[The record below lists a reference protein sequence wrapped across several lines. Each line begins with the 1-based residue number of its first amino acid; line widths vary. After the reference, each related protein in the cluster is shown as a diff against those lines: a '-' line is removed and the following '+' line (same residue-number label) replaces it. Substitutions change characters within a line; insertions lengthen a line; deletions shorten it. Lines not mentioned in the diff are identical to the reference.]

1 MRRRGVHSDQDSSG
15 PSVNR
20 PRFKL
25 EALDLYAKAATEEDV
40 QTSSGAGVSLIAFV
54 VIALLVLSELGGWLW
69 PVTRE
74 HVTVDA
80 AIEGR
85 VKINFDISLHALRC
99 EDVNLDAMDV
109 AGEQQNGVDH
119 DFVKTRLVRGLPLG
133 GIEKGVL
140 PSHEPGALV
149 PGAGALEHGGAG
161 TPLPADYCGPCFGAR
176 AEGQCCNTCD
186 EVRAAYSERGWDPG
200 SVVRDSEQ
208 CIREGRANEGGLLAG
223 PPHRALNAEVDGCR
237 LRGFLLVNKV
247 AGNFHIA
254 MGETRQRGAG
264 HIHQFNPMA
273 IGDYNVSHTIHG
285 LSFGEPY
292 AGSTN
297 PLDARTHTPESG
309 AAVFMY
315 YLKVIPT
322 TVKTSNKEIQTF
334 QYSVSSQMR
343 PAIVNGMRQNV
354 LPGLFFVYELTP
366 YLVTISHER
375 GSLVQFLTS
384 LCAILGGVVTLARLT
399 DTVLYKAS
407 GLLKKKGVD
416 TNTMAEV
423 AASSIASAASF
434 ASAAAASSASKALA
448 ATSQF
453 SPTPHRNAMSLHSDT
468 IRGGDGGEAS
478 PVQKNA

>member
-1 MRRRGVHSDQDSSG
+1 M
-15 PSVNR
+15 
-20 PRFKL
+20 
-25 EALDLYAKAATEEDV
+25 YAKAASEEDV
-40 QTSSGAGVSLIAFV
+40 QTSSGAGVSLVAFL
-54 VIALLVLSELGGWLW
+54 VIALLVMSELGGWLR

-119 DFVKTRLVRGLPLG
+119 DFVKTRLLKGVPLPLSG
-133 GIEKGVL
+133 EKGVL

-149 PGAGALEHGGAG
+149 PGAGALEHGEGGGGGAAAG
-161 TPLPADYCGPCFGAR
+161 SALTLPLPVDYCGPCYGAGR
-176 AEGQCCNTCD
+176 EGLCCNTCD
-186 EVRAAYSERGWDPG
+186 SVRAAYAERGWDPG

-208 CIREGRANEGGLLAG
+208 CMREGRSHEGGLLAG
-223 PPHRALNAEVDGCR
+223 PPHRLVGAAEVDGCR

-264 HIHQFNPMA
+264 HIHQFNPLA

-292 AGSTN
+292 LGSTN
-297 PLDARTHTPESG
+297 PLDARTHTPEGG

-322 TVKTSNKEIQTF
+322 TVKTSPSKEVQTY

-375 GSLVQFLTS
+375 GSLLHFLTG

-407 GLLKKKGVD
+407 GLLKRKGVD
-416 TNTMAEV
+416 TNTMAE
-423 AASSIASAASF
+423 AAATSIASAASF

-448 ATSQF
+448 ATHQF
-453 SPTPHRNAMSLHSDT
+453 SPLGGGSNPQRNTMSLHSDA
-468 IRGGDGGEAS
+468 IRSDGETS
-478 PVQKNA
+478 PSQKNA